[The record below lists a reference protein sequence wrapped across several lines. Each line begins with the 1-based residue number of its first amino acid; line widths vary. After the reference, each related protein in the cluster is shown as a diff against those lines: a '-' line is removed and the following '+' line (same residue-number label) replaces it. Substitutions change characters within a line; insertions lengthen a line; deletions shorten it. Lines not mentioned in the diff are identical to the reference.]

1 MRPTSEAT
9 TLSPTSEAA
18 VLDPTS
24 KWGGA
29 EQSERWGRGSGAS
42 GGGGEGERS
51 ELAAGG
57 LASKATELVHNRRK
71 IIIYGI
77 HVQLLT

>member
-1 MRPTSEAT
+1 MSGGG
-9 TLSPTSEAA
+9 
-18 VLDPTS
+18 
-24 KWGGA
+24 GGA
-29 EQSERWGRGSGAS
+29 ERAV
-42 GGGGEGERS
+42 GGGEGERS

-77 HVQLLT
+77 HVQLF